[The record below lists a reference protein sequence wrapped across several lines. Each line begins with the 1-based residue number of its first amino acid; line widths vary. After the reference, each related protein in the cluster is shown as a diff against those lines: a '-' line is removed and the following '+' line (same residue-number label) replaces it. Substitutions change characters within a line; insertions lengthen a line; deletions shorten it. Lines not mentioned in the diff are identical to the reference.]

1 MEILGKIL
9 GNLARVKIMR
19 LFLLNRSKGFRSR
32 DIIKRSRVSS
42 DAVRKELKLLASVE
56 FIKKRSSVSTE
67 WYFNSSFKYADEF
80 EDLLVRSESLNKQKL
95 LSHFKKVGQVK
106 LLIVSGVF
114 IKNYDSRV
122 DLLIVGDKMKK
133 SKIEEVVRRL
143 EAEIGAELVYAIFN
157 TKEFIYRLNMYDKL
171 VRDILDYPH
180 EILLQ
185 AKELSELSTQ
195 VMRKS

>member
-80 EDLLVRSESLNKQKL
+80 EDLLVRSESLTYEYANNTNIRIITNSYPFASFEL
-95 LSHFKKVGQVK
+95 L
-106 LLIVSGVF
+106 
-114 IKNYDSRV
+114 V
-122 DLLIVGDKMKK
+122 DWYINL
-133 SKIEEVVRRL
+133 
-143 EAEIGAELVYAIFN
+143 
-157 TKEFIYRLNMYDKL
+157 
-171 VRDILDYPH
+171 
-180 EILLQ
+180 
-185 AKELSELSTQ
+185 
-195 VMRKS
+195 

>member
-1 MEILGKIL
+1 MEILGKIV
-9 GNLARVKIMR
+9 GSLARIKIMR
-19 LFLLNRSKGFRSR
+19 LFLLNRSKGFKNR
-32 DIIKRSRVSS
+32 DIAKRSRVNP
-42 DAVRKELKLLASVE
+42 DIVRKELKLLASVD
-56 FIKKRSSVSTE
+56 FVKKRSSASLD
-67 WYFNSSFKYADEF
+67 WYFNSSFKYAGEF
-80 EDLLVRSESLNKQKL
+80 EDLLVRSESLNKPKL

-133 SKIEEVVRRL
+133 GKIEEGIRKL
-143 EAEIGAELVYAIFN
+143 EAEIGAELVYAVFN

-195 VMRKS
+195 TLKKA